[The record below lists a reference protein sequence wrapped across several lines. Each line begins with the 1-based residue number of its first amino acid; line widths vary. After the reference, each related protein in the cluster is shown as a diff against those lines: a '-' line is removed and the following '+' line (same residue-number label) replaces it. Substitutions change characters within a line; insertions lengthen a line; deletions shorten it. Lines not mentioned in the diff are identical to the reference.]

1 MYSPQFMRF
10 LIGRDADDYVNEEK
24 KQEESK
30 SFDSVIYRCSKYAT
44 VPIEIKKHNQKYR
57 TKVLIK
63 KDC

>member
-44 VPIEIKKHNQKYR
+44 VPIEIKQHN
-57 TKVLIK
+57 
-63 KDC
+63 